1 MINLL
6 FPILCFIVILL
17 LTEYL
22 SYQGLLEQFSEL
34 YLAGPTKCFSC
45 ERQMINTYGPE
56 YAWQGKQSKCF
67 DCERQMA
74 SVDPNEGNR
83 THGTK
88 CFDCEFQYLS
98 QKIDHDS

>member
-67 DCERQMA
+67 GKEQLDRSEE
-74 SVDPNEGNR
+74 SLPG
-83 THGTK
+83 
-88 CFDCEFQYLS
+88 YIL
-98 QKIDHDS
+98 KIHPIQSSHYSLTLIV